1 MKRLFNTYRR
11 VYKIKNDKTSE
22 EEIEA
27 LDSVD
32 ESTQLKIYEFS
43 KSIKFSAIDG
53 ETEVAIMSDDEFKV
67 YEYYNQ
73 LTKMYDESID
83 ITDDIILGK
92 VELEDRITKT
102 IIKPFLKSEL
112 NKDII
117 LDKIN
122 LTGIESLSELDKKI
136 LNS

>member
-11 VYKIKNDKTSE
+11 VYKIKNDKT
-22 EEIEA
+22 
-27 LDSVD
+27 
-32 ESTQLKIYEFS
+32 
-43 KSIKFSAIDG
+43 
-53 ETEVAIMSDDEFKV
+53 
-67 YEYYNQ
+67 
-73 LTKMYDESID
+73 
-83 ITDDIILGK
+83 
-92 VELEDRITKT
+92 
-102 IIKPFLKSEL
+102 SEL